1 MIPKVMTNPDI
12 EKAFD
17 LIAEHVDQIEEGKRT
32 LFLAK
37 ACLCLANLVGDADR
51 VRDVLDACAQDL

>member
-1 MIPKVMTNPDI
+1 MIPKVMTTADI

-17 LIAEHVDQIEEGKRT
+17 LIAEHVDSVEEGKRM

-37 ACLCLANLVGDADR
+37 ACLCLANLVGNADR